1 MGTARMAMRGCLV
14 AGVLMVVPL
23 VALGG
28 SPSCTFRYV
37 KSPTISSLEGDIS
50 MMPLRMVVDAT
61 DMRVLEGDVRSDLGL
76 CEAEHGVCV
85 ELGHGPLYI
94 PDDWAPRRAVWVHGA
109 YTYDQAP
116 AMDDPRGN
124 GRHVFPIAVLFK
136 DAAGRMEPLSMYLLD
151 QDRNLVGFDREIG
164 VGTSLTRRTTLW
176 RTSPYLLVGAHAPVD
191 CFKRASRQSSR
202 RSAAPQSGALAGWG
216 LPLQRA
222 SR

>member
-1 MGTARMAMRGCLV
+1 MDTARMAMRGCLM
-14 AGVLMVVPL
+14 AAVLMVVPL
-23 VALGG
+23 VAVGD

-37 KSPTISSLEGDIS
+37 RSPTISSLEGDIS
-50 MMPLRMVVDAT
+50 VMPLRMVVDAT
-61 DMRVLEGDVRSDLGL
+61 GMRVLAGDVRSDLGF
-76 CEAEHGVCV
+76 CEAENGVCV

-136 DAAGRMEPLSMYLLD
+136 DADGRMEPLSMYLLD
-151 QDRNLVGFDREIG
+151 QDRNLVGFDGEVG

-176 RTSPYLLVGAHAPVD
+176 RTSPYLLVGEHAPVD
-191 CFKRASRQSSR
+191 CFKRASGQESR
-202 RSAAPQSGALAGWG
+202 HSTAPQSGASAGYH
-216 LPLQRA
+216 LPTP
-222 SR
+222 